1 MIGERGGTFEKG
13 FTLLETVASLA
24 ILAIVLVSVYK
35 MQGQTILMQSSAT
48 FFAEAPMLAN
58 RMLAEF
64 DAEQD
69 NERFRFG
76 EFGEFDEPF
85 DGYRWSVSE
94 EEAVW
99 GLDAADKELLQKVGI
114 QESALGKELV
124 RVEIEIERSED
135 GQTFRLEAYR
145 FLRPE

>member
-1 MIGERGGTFEKG
+1 MIAGRDPTLAKG
-13 FTLLETVASLA
+13 FTLLETVVALA

-58 RMLAEF
+58 RVLAEF
-64 DAEQD
+64 DAEMD
-69 NERFRFG
+69 RERFRFG

-85 DGYRWSVSE
+85 ASYRWSVSQ

-99 GLDAADKELLQKVGI
+99 GLDAADLELLQKAGI
-114 QESALGKELV
+114 QESALEKNFFRL
-124 RVEIEIERSED
+124 EIEIERSDD
-135 GQTFRLEAYR
+135 GQVFRLEAYR
-145 FLRPE
+145 FPRPE